1 MIRNSL
7 LLLVLTV
14 PTAANA
20 CGGFFCNRDD
30 GVDQKSEEIVFAVDE
45 ENGEITTHIK
55 IAYEGAADEF
65 AWIVPVAGLPE
76 LSVGTDALFGLL
88 TGATQTSHYIQN
100 TYAGDCEFD
109 YATTATSSWGGTY
122 ASGTGTGTTGGGTLP
137 GVSVVSQGI
146 VWPYATSVLTA
157 TDSGELITWLNDN
170 GYDIP
175 VGLDPLL
182 APYVASGQHFVALK
196 LSKDR
201 DTGDL
206 SPLVMT
212 YPGTTPSIPIQ
223 LTAVAAQPDMRLRV
237 YVLGDERAVP
247 TSYLHVQPNPIAI
260 NFWDG
265 GRNYDD
271 VISMAADE
279 AGGQAFATDFSGDPG
294 NLGDSLVWA
303 DWDTEELATANT
315 AYGFL
320 VAVAT
325 RNFPA
330 DDALLEV
337 LDAHIA
343 PIPGTDPVS
352 VYNCPS
358 CYETQLRAMPFDAVA
373 AADDVEVFVVAPR
386 VDAAVMLDRYPVL
399 TRLSSSV
406 SPSEMTVD
414 PMFTFNP
421 DMGTVSNVRTA
432 TLLTTCESGQSTT
445 DAPRTIK
452 YSTGFTVNL
461 PPQQALWDA
470 GTDEFAFLSDLYEPY
485 ASVIEQ
491 TSESGQ
497 PVILLDNRGEQHD
510 DIDAFNDSVTGGGAD
525 GETLNAAG
533 CGCNNGT
540 MPTSWMALFLLL
552 GLMRRAAQPTA

>member
-7 LLLVLTV
+7 FLLALTV

-20 CGGFFCNRDD
+20 CGGFFCDRDD
-30 GVDQKSEEIVFAVDE
+30 GVDQKSEEILFAIDE

-55 IAYEGAADEF
+55 IAYEGSADEF

-88 TGATQTSHYIQN
+88 TGATQTNHYVQN
-100 TYAGDCEFD
+100 TYTGDCAF
-109 YATTATSSWGGTY
+109 TAY
-122 ASGTGTGTTGGGTLP
+122 ASGASDWSTTSTTGTGTGSSGGSTVP
-137 GVSVVSQGI
+137 GVSVVSQSI
-146 VWPYATSVLTA
+146 VGPYATSVLTA

-265 GRNYDD
+265 GTNYDD

-279 AGGQAFATDFSGDPG
+279 AGGQAFATDFAGSPAG
-294 NLGDSLVWA
+294 LSDSLVWA
-303 DWDTEELATANT
+303 DWDTQELATANT

-325 RNFPA
+325 RGLPA

-337 LDAHIA
+337 LDTHIA
-343 PIPGTDPVS
+343 PIPGIDPVS

-358 CYETQLRAMPFDAVA
+358 CYESQLRAMPFNAVA
-373 AADDVEVFVVAPR
+373 AAEDVEVFVVAPR
-386 VDAAVMLDRYPVL
+386 VEAAAMLDRYSVL

-414 PMFTFNP
+414 PMFTFNH
-421 DMGTVSNVRTA
+421 DMGLVTNVRTA
-432 TLLTTCESGQSTT
+432 TLLTTC
-445 DAPRTIK
+445 
-452 YSTGFTVNL
+452 
-461 PPQQALWDA
+461 
-470 GTDEFAFLSDLYEPY
+470 
-485 ASVIEQ
+485 
-491 TSESGQ
+491 
-497 PVILLDNRGEQHD
+497 
-510 DIDAFNDSVTGGGAD
+510 
-525 GETLNAAG
+525 
-533 CGCNNGT
+533 
-540 MPTSWMALFLLL
+540 
-552 GLMRRAAQPTA
+552 